1 MATSVAVNEPAMTE
15 ITGDIPLPEGIQVMK
30 SDGKIYVIDE
40 ILNFYQRKLCNS
52 TVEEVK
58 ALGHHVFQLETMQ
71 RSKEVLLALWKW
83 RKCVPSSENNHI
95 TKNLEQIRSQ
105 YRKKKCYSS

>member
-1 MATSVAVNEPAMTE
+1 MASSVAVNEPAMTE

-40 ILNFYQRKLCNS
+40 ILNFYQRKLSNS

-95 TKNLEQIRSQ
+95 TK
-105 YRKKKCYSS
+105 KT